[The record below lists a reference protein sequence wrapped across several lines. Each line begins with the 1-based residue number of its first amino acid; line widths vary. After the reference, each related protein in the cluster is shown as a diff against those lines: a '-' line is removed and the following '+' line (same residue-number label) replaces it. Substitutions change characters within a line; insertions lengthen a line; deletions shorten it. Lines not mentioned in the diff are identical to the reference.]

1 MLAGY
6 QETWWQILLENLI
19 PNAGMYVNR
28 EMIRNLSAT
37 LGQRAEETAKIT
49 EAQHASL
56 NSLVQ
61 VVLDNRAALDV
72 PLAKQ
77 GGICTIARTTCCVYL
92 RRS

>member
-28 EMIRNLSAT
+28 EVIRNLSAT
-37 LGQRAEETAKIT
+37 VGQIAEETAKIT
-49 EAQHASL
+49 EAQQTSL
-56 NSLVQ
+56 NSLAQ
-61 VVLDNRAALDV
+61 VVLDNRVALDV

-77 GGICTIARTTCCVYL
+77 GGICAIAHTTCCVYL
-92 RRS
+92 WRS